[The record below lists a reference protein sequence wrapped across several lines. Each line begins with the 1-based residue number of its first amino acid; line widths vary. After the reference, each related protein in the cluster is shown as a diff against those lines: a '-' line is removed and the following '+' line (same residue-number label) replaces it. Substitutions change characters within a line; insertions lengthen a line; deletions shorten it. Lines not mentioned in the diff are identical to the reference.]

1 MRRQKNQRQVEL
13 KHEFDRLAAQ
23 KMEQVYD
30 ILFLK
35 TLDQFKEDK
44 KRQLTHA
51 GKKA

>member
-1 MRRQKNQRQVEL
+1 MGRHKNQRQVEL

-30 ILFLK
+30 ILFSK
-35 TLDQFKEDK
+35 ALDQVEKDK

-51 GKKA
+51 GEKA